1 VADDTARFVLVRHG
15 ETPFNREGRFQG
27 ADSDPPL
34 TPRGREQAQAV
45 AEELEGVDFDALYT
59 SDLLRAIETAQVLA
73 ETVGVAPRV
82 LEGLRE
88 MSHGEWE
95 GKTKA
100 EILETW
106 PEVHAA
112 FEEDPRGVAR
122 PGGDSY
128 GDLAERVWPLLERLA
143 DRHRGERVLVVTHG
157 GPIRLVL
164 SDVTGTPL
172 TQRDKL
178 GVDNGRW
185 FVVEKA
191 GDAWRVAEGL

>member
-1 VADDTARFVLVRHG
+1 MAEAARFVLVRHG
-15 ETPFNREGRFQG
+15 ETAYNREGRFQG

-34 TPRGREQAQAV
+34 TARGREQARAV
-45 AEELEGVDFDALYT
+45 ADELEGVDFDALYT

-73 ETVGVAPRV
+73 EAVGVTPRV

-100 EILETW
+100 EILDTW
-106 PEVHAA
+106 PEEHAA

-128 GDLAERVWPLLERLA
+128 GDLAERVWPVLERLA

-172 TQRDKL
+172 TRRDSL

-185 FVVEKA
+185 FVVEKD
-191 GDAWRVAEGL
+191 GDTWRVAEGL